1 MKSSEKH
8 IEEAVRRGLRD
19 TAVPKSLEPDA
30 VLEILQSREAAEK
43 PAPQRSTQRRPRHMA
58 LAAAACAALAAG
70 IGALAFAQ
78 NHGEWDV
85 YAIPSSEEWKATMD
99 ARVADGSP
107 APVAQSYQEALAC
120 LREAYRN
127 KGLAGFTA
135 SSAAAA
141 GTTATDGVDIGTTSD
156 ATSPQEGTADFSDTN
171 IRTEGV
177 GEADIAKTDGRY
189 LYIVEAESHAI
200 AIVDTGGGT
209 MAQAA
214 SIELDGRHSVSELC
228 LDGNRLYVL
237 GTEKDYG
244 DGRKT
249 EDADGPEGHSTT
261 FVATYDIAD
270 PANPSLMG
278 SVEQTGRYYSSCF
291 ADGYLYVVSN
301 YFVPKNPKESAPEA
315 YVPWI
320 NGQPIACESIYL
332 PPTAAADHYY
342 VISAISAE
350 EPDRMTDS
358 KAVLSS
364 SAELYVGSD
373 TIYLYEEVW
382 GWDDPSASSR
392 TSINALSYGEGH
404 IESVAQTKVAG
415 YLNDSFSIDEY
426 RGYLRLVLTVNDEEG
441 VRNRVLVLNDR
452 LETVGA
458 IEDLAPGEI
467 VYSARLLGNIGYFVT
482 YEQVDP
488 LFTVDFSDP
497 INPRIVGKLKIPGFS
512 EYLHFYGADRLL
524 GIGQGDGHV
533 KLSMFDIANPAD
545 VIELNSYIVET
556 AWQADASHSYK
567 SVLIEPERNLI
578 GFSAEAD
585 SLAVE
590 RSERDAS
597 DIPDDWSGKSYYVY
611 SYNESEGFV
620 QHMDEYI
627 RGDGWFGARGVRI
640 DETLYVTCGDFIESY
655 SLETF
660 ERTGEIDLFRDG
672 Q

>member
-278 SVEQTGRYYSSCF
+278 SVEQTGRYYSSRF

-441 VRNRVLVLNDR
+441 VRNRVSR
-452 LETVGA
+452 
-458 IEDLAPGEI
+458 P
-467 VYSARLLGNIGYFVT
+467 
-482 YEQVDP
+482 
-488 LFTVDFSDP
+488 
-497 INPRIVGKLKIPGFS
+497 K
-512 EYLHFYGADRLL
+512 
-524 GIGQGDGHV
+524 
-533 KLSMFDIANPAD
+533 
-545 VIELNSYIVET
+545 
-556 AWQADASHSYK
+556 
-567 SVLIEPERNLI
+567 
-578 GFSAEAD
+578 
-585 SLAVE
+585 
-590 RSERDAS
+590 
-597 DIPDDWSGKSYYVY
+597 
-611 SYNESEGFV
+611 
-620 QHMDEYI
+620 
-627 RGDGWFGARGVRI
+627 
-640 DETLYVTCGDFIESY
+640 
-655 SLETF
+655 
-660 ERTGEIDLFRDG
+660 
-672 Q
+672 